1 MNILIIGCGWL
12 GQKVGRELILQS
24 HQVYG
29 TYRSEETRI
38 RINDLDIEALS
49 INALKELKVI
59 DTIDI
64 VLLFTPPN
72 KQLPIESYGKQ
83 LLDYTQLF
91 GNTTRFIFSS
101 STGIYPKKEGVFD
114 ENYLF
119 QETEKDTHLYKAE
132 ALLTAALKERLLVFR
147 LGGLI
152 GEDRNPIHRLSGKA
166 LPTNGQSI
174 PYLVHA
180 KDVCGVIQH
189 FFSKYKWGGTFNL
202 FTETMKT
209 KRQYYIEQAVKRG
222 IEKPIFGMK
231 YDIKRKL
238 INDKITKEF
247 GFQFTKLS

>member
-1 MNILIIGCGWL
+1 MNFSKKYIYFNWLTLIFIYLVVVAGSFVRITGSGMGCPDWPKCF
-12 GQKVGRELILQS
+12 GQWVPPTNEAELPDNYKKIYSEGRVKKVE
-24 HQVYG
+24 
-29 TYRSEETRI
+29 
-38 RINDLDIEALS
+38 
-49 INALKELKVI
+49 K
-59 DTIDI
+59 
-64 VLLFTPPN
+64 
-72 KQLPIESYGKQ
+72 
-83 LLDYTQLF
+83 
-91 GNTTRFIFSS
+91 FS
-101 STGIYPKKEGVFD
+101 
-114 ENYLF
+114 NYLSAIGF
-119 QETEKDTHLYKAE
+119 KRKAEELRKDPSLIKAE